1 MIVKRQ
7 GRDYVSSKTWICLFA
22 NGCTQVSTYMYI
34 CIYMWMPTTSS
45 MYVCMYVRMYVH
57 VCTCLCESIRLQS
70 AWVNM
75 PWLSEVMQSLLKSRR
90 SGQQRRWETEPCGDL
105 YSLLRCQSVQRHQS
119 STAFWGICKSCWATS
134 PSAETSTL
142 SSWGIKIRL
151 FLRTVC
157 WRR

>member
-1 MIVKRQ
+1 MCRAKP
-7 GRDYVSSKTWICLFA
+7 GYVYLQTAVPRYLH
-22 NGCTQVSTYMYI
+22 T
-34 CIYMWMPTTSS
+34 CIYAYTCECQQRHLC
-45 MYVCMYVRMYVH
+45 MYVCMYVCMYMYVP
-57 VCTCLCESIRLQS
+57 VCVKSIRLQS

-75 PWLSEVMQSLLKSRR
+75 PWLSEVMQSLLKATPSRR

-142 SSWGIKIRL
+142 SSWGIKIRH